1 MLPSRK
7 SFVNHSDRRL
17 AKRSETP
24 RKRKD
29 ENETLARRCP
39 LDRNALVLCLL
50 LAVAACA
57 TPPKD
62 PEALVAFHEANDPF
76 EPTNRKIFEFN
87 RVLDGLLI
95 KNIALLY
102 KTVVPDQVRTGLR
115 NALVN
120 LNEPVVFVNNMLQA
134 QTTRAG
140 KTVARFV
147 INSTVGIAGLFD
159 WASGWGF
166 PEQTGDFGQT
176 LWSWGVPDGPYLVIP
191 LLGPLNPRDGI
202 GEGVDGFFDPFA
214 YLARREHW
222 TDMSFA
228 RFLLKG
234 IDDRAQ
240 AIPQLEEIEKNSID
254 FYAQIRSLYRQNR
267 AQELTGKVTT
277 PLSPALDEDLYKDPG
292 QQAPEPTSSG
302 PKSPGNA
309 APAAPPPTQ

>member
-1 MLPSRK
+1 
-7 SFVNHSDRRL
+7 
-17 AKRSETP
+17 
-24 RKRKD
+24 
-29 ENETLARRCP
+29 
-39 LDRNALVLCLL
+39 L
-50 LAVAACA
+50 LAIGGCA

-62 PEALVAFHEANDPF
+62 PDALAAYNEANDPF
-76 EPTNRKIFEFN
+76 EPTNRSIFEFN

-102 KTVVPDQVRTGLR
+102 KTVVPDPVRTGLR

-120 LNEPVVFVNNMLQA
+120 LNEPVVFVNDVLQA
-134 QTTRAG
+134 QGSRAG

-147 INSTVGIAGLFD
+147 INSTVGVAGLFD

-176 LWSWGVPDGPYLVIP
+176 LYSWGVPDGPYLIIP
-191 LLGPLNPRDGI
+191 LLGPTNPRDGI
-202 GEGVDGFFDPFA
+202 GEGVDGYFDPFA

-234 IDDRAQ
+234 IDDRAE
-240 AIPQLEEIEKNSID
+240 ANAQLEVIEKNSID

-267 AQELTGKVTT
+267 AQELGGKVTN

-292 QQAPEPTSSG
+292 QNAPENSTP
-302 PKSPGNA
+302 
-309 APAAPPPTQ
+309 APQPPTQ